1 MCTVI
6 FFLCHVFFFQ
16 TSISKPGDAD
26 IVGLAVINTIIGGSA
41 GGIVVL
47 FFNKFVL
54 GQKWSYLM
62 TLNGALT
69 GKEEEA
75 KLGI

>member
-1 MCTVI
+1 MS
-6 FFLCHVFFFQ
+6 LKNYHVMIFQ

-69 GKEEEA
+69 GNFKVN
-75 KLGI
+75 KQL